1 MNYPDTCEHL
11 DRMVREVVRA
21 GAAVRE
27 ISQGWSEAR
36 LVVHFD
42 RIPAGML
49 ASISVSAPV
58 TTFQSTATPHYP
70 ANQGFYCAACRI
82 GLEFPA

>member
-1 MNYPDTCEHL
+1 MTYPDTCEHL
-11 DRMVREVVRA
+11 DPLVREVTRA
-21 GAAVRE
+21 GASVRE

-42 RIPAGML
+42 RIPAGAL
-49 ASISVSAPV
+49 ASISASAPIS
-58 TTFQSTATPHYP
+58 TFKSAATPHYP

>member
-1 MNYPDTCEHL
+1 VKYPDTCEHL
-11 DRMVREVVRA
+11 DRLVREVVRA

-42 RIPAGML
+42 RVPAGAL

-58 TTFQSTATPHYP
+58 RAFQSTATPHYP